1 MSGGCPS
8 QFTATVLT
16 PIISNGTLDNRIQY
30 LKHVYSHRAKIYAA
44 AIAKYWDPYGV
55 KYNTCV
61 GGYFFWITLPHGI
74 TSSEVSKKALADG
87 VWIMDGTSC
96 MVPDDT
102 SVQYENFIRICIAL
116 ESEDEATRKSV

>member
-8 QFTATVLT
+8 QFTACSLAS
-16 PIISNGTLDNRIQY
+16 IISDGTLSSRIEH
-30 LKHVYSHRAKIYAA
+30 LKMVYSQRAKTYAA
-44 AIAKYWDPYGV
+44 AFNKYWTPDCV
-55 KYNTCV
+55 KYSPCV